1 MTNKL
6 ENLNNTSSSFK
17 RWSRKGWAI
26 FNSLHRNVK
35 IGTLSLTCLIITLPG
50 KTQNKPDTSSISK
63 TMQMDSVV
71 ISARRT
77 PAISSKLTRP
87 VQILSKEEIHSLP
100 GATINEVLE
109 FVPGVDIRSRGA
121 FGTQADVSI
130 RGGSFDQTMVL
141 INGINFTDPQTG
153 HHALNLPIDPQAI
166 ERIEVLSGPAARVF
180 GANAYN
186 GVINILTKP
195 TKQDKLSV
203 ALAAGDFN
211 WKKASATLH
220 LGTSKFRHLFSGT
233 FNNSDGFTKN
243 TDFQTYSLFYQNQLT
258 LKDAFFELQAGFS
271 DRQFGANAFY
281 SPKYPD
287 QWEETKTINTSIK
300 GIFGSLIRIK
310 PSIYW
315 RRNYDHFELF
325 RYEAASWYAGH
336 NNHRTDVIGSQIQ
349 ASKEWWAGTTTVA
362 VDYRYEFVIS
372 NVLGTPLAEPV
383 KVPGEE
389 GSFYTKSDFRDLYS
403 ISAEHTVEIGRFNL
417 SAGLLGQYIPRM
429 LDKMRF
435 YPGIDAGY
443 KLSDHLFLKAAFN
456 RTLRLPTFTDLYYTS
471 ATNISNPDL
480 KPEEASTWEAGVKL
494 NHQKLNIEINGFLRD
509 GQNMIDWI
517 YRESDQKWLSVNYG
531 SVIIKGVD
539 VVANYTFTTPGHGI
553 KIERIRAGY
562 TYQDANKDEGKVVS
576 KYILDILRHKA
587 DLSTTLSYLN
597 RYELTAKVSYQ
608 ERTGEYIAY
617 PTGELVKWK
626 GHLLADIHLQARIWK
641 TNIFIEASNLFDTK
655 YVDHANVP
663 QPGRWFRCGLTFNT
677 NI

>member
-1 MTNKL
+1 MTN
-6 ENLNNTSSSFK
+6 NLGKFDNATSSFK

-35 IGTLSLTCLIITLPG
+35 IGTLSLSCLIVTLPG
-50 KTQNKPDTSSISK
+50 KTQNKPDTTSISK
-63 TMQMDSVV
+63 IMQMDSVV

-87 VQILSKEEIHSLP
+87 VQILTKDELYTLP

-195 TKQDKLSV
+195 TKQNKITVS
-203 ALAAGDFN
+203 LAAGDFA

-220 LGTSKFRHLFSGT
+220 FGSSNFRHLFSGT

-271 DRQFGANAFY
+271 DRLFGANAFY

-287 QWEETKTINTSIK
+287 QWEETKTINSSLK
-300 GIFGSLIRIK
+300 GSFGKVILIK

-325 RYEAASWYAGH
+325 RYDAASWYSGH
-336 NNHRTDVIGSQIQ
+336 NNHRTDVIGSQLQ
-349 ASKEWWAGTTTVA
+349 ASKEWWAGTTTAA
-362 VDYRYEFVIS
+362 VDYRYEYVIS

-383 KVPGEE
+383 SVPGEA

-403 ISAEHTVEIGRFNL
+403 LSAEHTLEIGKFSF
-417 SAGLLGQYIPRM
+417 SAGLLAQYIPKM
-429 LDKMRF
+429 LDNIRF

-443 KLSDHLFLKAAFN
+443 KLSNILFLKAAFN

-471 ATNISNPDL
+471 ATNISNPNL
-480 KPEEASTWEAGVKL
+480 KPEEASTWEAGIKL
-494 NHQKLNIEINGFLRD
+494 NHHSLNAEINTFLRD

-531 SVIIKGVD
+531 SVVIKGID
-539 VVANYTFTTPGHGI
+539 VMANYTFSSPL
-553 KIERIRAGY
+553 KKLKVERIRAGY
-562 TYQDANKDEGKVVS
+562 TYQDAGKDEGKEIS
-576 KYILDILRHKA
+576 KYVLDILKHKA
-587 DLSTTLSYLN
+587 DLSATFSYLN

-617 PTGELVKWK
+617 PSGETIKWK
-626 GHLLADIHLQARIWK
+626 GNILADLHFQAKIGK
-641 TNIFIEASNLFDTK
+641 TTLFAEASNLFDTK

-663 QPGRWFRCGLTFNT
+663 QAGRWFRCGLTFNS
-677 NI
+677 NL